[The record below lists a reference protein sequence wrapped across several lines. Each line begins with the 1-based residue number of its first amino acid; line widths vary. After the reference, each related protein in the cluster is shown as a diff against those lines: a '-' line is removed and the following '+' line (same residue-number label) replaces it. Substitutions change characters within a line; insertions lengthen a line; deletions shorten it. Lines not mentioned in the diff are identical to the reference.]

1 VRYADGSYTFNLTHG
16 GTHGTFERRRDRRG
30 PECPGSAARRAARA
44 WIALAI
50 TVCRANPRAHRKI
63 EQLALQWAVRR
74 AQALEEAGLASPASH
89 MHTQLEVLLQ
99 AIRVE
104 LAADAKQKR

>member
-1 VRYADGSYTFNLTHG
+1 MGTLNEGDIAG
-16 GTHGTFERRRDRRG
+16 GLNAL
-30 PECPGSAARRAARA
+30 AARQDALAAA

-50 TVCRANPRAHRKI
+50 TVCRANPRAQGKI

-74 AQALEEAGLASPASH
+74 AQALEEAGLATPAAH

-104 LAADAKQKR
+104 LHADAKKKK